1 MPTLALEGTGARI
14 SFAVSGLVA
23 DLLTLSLPERGR
35 EAIGTSHLGAQV
47 VGSNRSSRLIDTGQM
62 VATIAHDPGAV
73 SLLRRPP
80 ETVTITYP
88 IRADQS
94 SPDRLTCT
102 AFVSAEAGGEMTVG
116 GRLARQL
123 TLTVTS
129 DLTFIPGNPPITNAN
144 VSPVLEGVSN
154 NGNGTWTALWG
165 WLSNN
170 TVPVTIP
177 IGAGNQFVPAPAG
190 RGQPTVYTPGRQYG
204 KFTTVITG
212 TLVWSLKGPDGRT
225 RTATAG
231 PR

>member
-14 SFAVSGLVA
+14 SFAASGLVA

-47 VGSNRSSRLIDTGQM
+47 VGTNRAGRLIDTGQV

-88 IRADQS
+88 IRSDQS

-102 AFVSAEAGGEMTVG
+102 AFVSSEAGGAMEVSSRMTRV
-116 GRLARQL
+116 L

-144 VSPVLEGVSN
+144 VSPVLEGVTN

-170 TVPVTIP
+170 TLPVTIP
-177 IGAGNQFVPAPAG
+177 IGAGNQFIPAPAN
-190 RGQPTVYTPGRQYG
+190 RGQPTVYAPGRQYG
-204 KFTTVITG
+204 RFTTIITS
-212 TLVWSLKGPDGRT
+212 TMVWSLTGPDGRG

-231 PR
+231 VR